1 MDEGVTAATN
11 QTSAVITVEQDD
23 EDQGQ
28 MDQEHSQTEQ
38 EQEGPTEQENE
49 SLPEQRQSTGL
60 RPKSKQS
67 KQSKHRK

>member
-1 MDEGVTAATN
+1 MDKGVTAATN
-11 QTSAVITVEQDD
+11 QTSEVITEEQDN

-38 EQEGPTEQENE
+38 EQEGQTEQQNE

-60 RPKSKQS
+60 WPKSKQS
-67 KQSKHRK
+67 KQPKHHK

>member
-60 RPKSKQS
+60 QPKSKQS